1 MGLKKAVAGVIKEGK
16 RVRWPKRDVLI
27 PSIIV
32 VVIIAAVTGLL
43 LFGEDIAGK
52 RLIDILSDAFKSM
65 QQGVTTMVDN
75 TNMKTAFTD
84 TNTDLSEDIQ
94 DNREQKLGEKAWYVV
109 STYSTHERKAAYN
122 LQKRV
127 ESMGLDDLIFRIVVV
142 EQQVQVMKDGLP
154 TGKTRMKNLYPG
166 YVFVE
171 MIMTDYAWYIVRNTP
186 GVTGFVGSAG
196 KGTKPFP
203 VPREQIEPVLKR
215 MGMVDESMY
224 DRYAVGDYIKVIHGT
239 LEGTEG
245 RILSINKDTGAVEIE
260 TVFFGRTTK
269 VEVEFSEIEKI

>member
-1 MGLKKAVAGVIKEGK
+1 
-16 RVRWPKRDVLI
+16 
-27 PSIIV
+27 
-32 VVIIAAVTGLL
+32 
-43 LFGEDIAGK
+43 
-52 RLIDILSDAFKSM
+52 
-65 QQGVTTMVDN
+65 MVDN
-75 TNMKTAFTD
+75 SKTAFSD
-84 TNTDLSEDIQ
+84 TNTDIGEESQQ
-94 DNREQKLGEKAWYVV
+94 DQREQKLGEKAWYVV

-142 EQQVQVMKDGLP
+142 EQEVPVMKDGLP

-203 VPREQIEPVLKR
+203 VPREQVEPVLKR
-215 MGMVDESMY
+215 MGIVDQSMY
-224 DRYAVGDYIKVIHGT
+224 DRYQEGDYIKVIRGT

-245 RILSINKDTGAVEIE
+245 RIVSINRDTGAVEIE
-260 TVFFGRTTK
+260 TVFFGRTTR
-269 VEVEFSEIEKI
+269 VEVDFSEIERV